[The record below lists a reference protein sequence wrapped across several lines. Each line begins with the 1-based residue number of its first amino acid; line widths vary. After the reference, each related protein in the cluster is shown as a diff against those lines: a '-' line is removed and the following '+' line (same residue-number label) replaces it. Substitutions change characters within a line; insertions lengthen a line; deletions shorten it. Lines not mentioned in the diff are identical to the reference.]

1 VCVLR
6 RETSK
11 TQNDSQI
18 QITESQAL
26 TLKPPLLI
34 FQVRRMSDVLLNACK
49 ELIDD
54 AKMSCVDLVFKEINL
69 EILARAKNVLTDT
82 EYETL
87 KEYASERIQEK
98 TQTTLSPRVETQT
111 IP

>member
-1 VCVLR
+1 MR
-6 RETSK
+6 REASK

-26 TLKPPLLI
+26 TLKPPLI
-34 FQVRRMSDVLLNACK
+34 ISQVRRMSDVLLNACK

-54 AKMSCVDLVFKEINL
+54 AKMSCVDLVFKEISL
-69 EILARAKNVLTDT
+69 EILARAKNVLTNT